1 METITFSKR
10 LYSLPAILIFL
21 ALNVSYALQGIRHVQ
36 ADGSPA
42 GLAWMTA
49 GAIIFTVMGSLG
61 WRYCLSRHSARLIRV
76 YLAFQTLLLVGLFV
90 LENVDTHTGSAI
102 GSLSVTPIIQSAV
115 LGWWARGMVY
125 GVAVGCMILF
135 SALYLP
141 IDRIV
146 FPSLILMMTQAAVL
160 LLGHFI
166 VSEERIRFLLDESN
180 RKLTEHAA
188 QVEELATARERN
200 RLAREIHDS
209 IGHYL
214 TAVHMQIE
222 AARAVLS
229 TDPALAEKSLV
240 KAQTLTK
247 EGLAQVRLSVSALRS
262 NPIKARPLHEAVELL
277 VEEHRASGLDLSY
290 QVLGAI
296 RPVSAEVEITL
307 YRIAQEALTNVRKH
321 AQATHADLV
330 LDYQDS
336 QRVHLT
342 INDNGKGSD
351 ESSGGFG
358 LVGIQERL
366 RLLGGTLNI
375 DPGLGQG
382 FTLLAEI
389 PT

>member
-10 LYSLPAILIFL
+10 LYSIPAILIFL
-21 ALNVSYALQGIRHVQ
+21 ALNVSYSLQGIRHVQ
-36 ADGSPA
+36 ADGSPE
-42 GLAWMTA
+42 GLAWMTF
-49 GAIIFTVMGSLG
+49 GSIVFTVMGTLG
-61 WRYCLSRHSARLIRV
+61 WRYFLNRRSARLMRI
-76 YLAFQTLLLVGLFV
+76 YLASQTLLLVALFV
-90 LENVDTHTGSAI
+90 LENADTHTGSAI

-115 LGWWARGMVY
+115 LGWWMRSIVY
-125 GVAVGCMILF
+125 GVAVGSMILF
-135 SALYLP
+135 SAVYLP
-141 IDRIV
+141 VDRIV

-160 LLGHFI
+160 LLGHLI
-166 VSEERIRFLLDESN
+166 VSEERIRLLLDESN

-188 QVEELATARERN
+188 QVEELATAKERN

-222 AARAVLS
+222 AARAILRS
-229 TDPALAEKSLV
+229 NPELAEESLV

-247 EGLAQVRLSVSALRS
+247 EGLAQVRLSVSALRA
-262 NPIKARPLHEAVELL
+262 NPIQTRPLHEAIELL
-277 VEEHRASGLDLSY
+277 VEEHRASGLDLGY
-290 QVLGAI
+290 QVQGVI

-330 LDYQDS
+330 LDYLDPQH
-336 QRVHLT
+336 VHLK
-342 INDNGKGSD
+342 INDNGRGSAAP
-351 ESSGGFG
+351 SGGFG